1 MDNHYGRH
9 SIDNV
14 TGRPIYIED
23 YVIPVYKGST
33 LITEFEFPFDL
44 TAQDEISVTLGN
56 PETLNEATIVKTGTR
71 LATIRWEDDVIA
83 DLATTGIN
91 TFRVRVEN
99 SSTGIVRVYNEI
111 KIKLV

>member
-1 MDNHYGRH
+1 MHNHYGRH

-23 YVIPVYKGST
+23 YVIPVYRGST
-33 LITEFEFPFDL
+33 LITEFLFPFDL
-44 TAQDEISVTLGN
+44 TDADEITVTLGN
-56 PETLNEATIVKTGTR
+56 PEILDEATVLKTGTR
-71 LATIRWEDDVIA
+71 LATIRWEDSVIA
-83 DLATTGIN
+83 ELTSSTTN

-99 SSTGIVRVYNEI
+99 SDTGIVRTYNEI